1 MKAVH
6 VTVLIL
12 ACGYTGIV
20 PLEAGQVCLQ
30 VLFCFILFIRKM
42 ICPRPICSQIFKSVV
57 FRAIL
62 QQSKLSGLL

>member
-30 VLFCFILFIRKM
+30 VLYLFIYLFS
-42 ICPRPICSQIFKSVV
+42 IY
-57 FRAIL
+57 L
-62 QQSKLSGLL
+62 TLTN